1 MQPRVRRCYDDPV
14 ARNPRNQNQAAN
26 ARRRAAEHFARAI
39 ERVTTRDEAWR
50 FVLSG
55 PRGVEPG
62 AAAYHRL
69 SHFLKHDEPPAET
82 TREECEL
89 YLALVRRFL
98 KSGSIAET
106 EGKRLIA
113 TLAQAAAK

>member
-1 MQPRVRRCYDDPV
+1 MTTGYDERVPS
-14 ARNPRNQNQAAN
+14 NPRNQNQAAN
-26 ARRRAAEHFARAI
+26 ARRRAAEHFVRAI
-39 ERVTTRDEAWR
+39 ERVSTRDEAWR

-69 SHFLKHDEPPAET
+69 SHFLKHDEPPEKM

-113 TLAQAAAK
+113 TLEQAAAEGDER